1 MKVHKC
7 IIIQTSNPIQSFDST
22 CQHKY
27 IAPTFKKPATPDDK
41 TQNDRKF
48 NIVVYGIDECSKG
61 TPKNERLNH
70 DLDKVTSIITKGEN
84 SISPLSIR
92 DLVRLG
98 KYHEQLKQPRPLL
111 VKLNRSIDASA
122 LLLKARSLPKTI
134 RIKPDMSQADR
145 LVESLLL
152 KERWSLIQNSI
163 DRKVIKI
170 RSNKIFV
177 HKKLH
182 GQVKNSTFVLSQSHQ
197 LIPMDSSSS

>member
-1 MKVHKC
+1 MTRRKMIV
-7 IIIQTSNPIQSFDST
+7 SL
-22 CQHKY
+22 
-27 IAPTFKKPATPDDK
+27 
-41 TQNDRKF
+41 TQLSM
-48 NIVVYGIDECSKG
+48 ECSKG

-84 SISPLSIR
+84 SISPLSIC

-98 KYHEQLKQPRPLL
+98 KYHEQLKQPHPLL
-111 VKLNRSIDASA
+111 VKLNRSIDVSV
-122 LLLKARSLPKTI
+122 L
-134 RIKPDMSQADR
+134 KPDMSRADR

-152 KERWSLIQNSI
+152 KERRSLIQNSI

-170 RSNKIFV
+170 QSNKIFV

-182 GQVKNSTFVLSQSHQ
+182 GQVINSTFILSQSHQ